1 MGDLTS
7 MISDS
12 VQRNQTK
19 SIDAAGASIRGKAGQ
34 QVARFEA
41 NQIFENAKAIEAL
54 GIRESND
61 VRLRGDIMIS
71 NAKAAMAAGGGSTK
85 DASAIE
91 LEAGILKNR
100 DYNAAAK
107 VYESKVQ
114 ANATKSAGI
123 GRWIEGD
130 IMQRE
135 GRMGANMMFTAV

>member
-1 MGDLTS
+1 MGDLVS

-12 VQRNQTK
+12 VQKNQTK
-19 SIDAAGASIRGKAGQ
+19 SIEAGGASIRGKIGQ

-41 NQIFENAKAIEAL
+41 DQMFENAKAIEAM

-71 NAKAAMAAGGGSTK
+71 NAKAAMAAGGGSTN
-85 DASAIE
+85 DASMIE
-91 LEAGILKNR
+91 IQAGIEKNR

-107 VYESKVQ
+107 IYESKVQ
-114 ANATKSAGI
+114 ANATKSAAV

-135 GRMGANMMFTAV
+135 GKFASNMMFTAV